1 MVLSLID
8 IRLSE
13 WLCIKNIFCVL
24 FLSGKIIKL
33 CYVQSVYFVLQDGV
47 TAEIM
52 ALAQGFT
59 DISDILSKVKG
70 VCWLTAF
77 SGEKK
82 KPVYFGIICP
92 CFPIYYAL
100 AMIYRVQVIHKLR
113 ISSRRWIK

>member
-8 IRLSE
+8 IGLSE

-82 KPVYFGIICP
+82 SLFILALSVPVFLYI
-92 CFPIYYAL
+92 
-100 AMIYRVQVIHKLR
+100 MH
-113 ISSRRWIK
+113 

>member
-1 MVLSLID
+1 M
-8 IRLSE
+8 
-13 WLCIKNIFCVL
+13 

-70 VCWLTAF
+70 VCSLTAF

-82 KPVYFGIICP
+82 ACLFWHYLSLFSYILC
-92 CFPIYYAL
+92 
-100 AMIYRVQVIHKLR
+100 
-113 ISSRRWIK
+113 ISYDI